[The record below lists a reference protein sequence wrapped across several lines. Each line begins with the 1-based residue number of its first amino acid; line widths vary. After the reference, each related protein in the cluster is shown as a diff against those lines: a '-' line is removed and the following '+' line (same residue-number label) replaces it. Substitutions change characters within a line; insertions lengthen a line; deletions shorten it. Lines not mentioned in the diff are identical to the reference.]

1 MRKFIFFARAA
12 KAAFDAKSSR
22 KWATRTMLC
31 NICYQSGAV
40 V

>member
-12 KAAFDAKSSR
+12 KAAFQAKSSR
-22 KWATRTMLC
+22 KWATRTMLS
-31 NICYQSGAV
+31 NLCYQAGMV